1 MDRMHLDLRL
11 ERALERVELV
21 TGVGTRDAGRMC
33 VMSLVA
39 CLAGE
44 DHSDSPACASPLI
57 RAFAIPL
64 NDNMPHT
71 VRQRLKPFAPR
82 ILGTQDGQDAVRAE
96 LLRQAL
102 SQEILPKLGGGRQA
116 AQARRFSGALWRV
129 WSLLGMRRLEREAE
143 WMMDRAVALADGT
156 DMARAIAAAGSVG
169 RLLARAARETA
180 DPREAERLW
189 DLAVGLLDRMCDVGG
204 VRPNAP
210 QSWALRL
217 EQVFE
222 SRVAR
227 GMPTATVRP

>member
-1 MDRMHLDLRL
+1 MHLDLRL

-44 DHSDSPACASPLI
+44 EHGDSPGCASPLI

-64 NDNMPHT
+64 NDNMPHA

-82 ILGTQDGQDAVRAE
+82 ILGTQDGLDASRAE
-96 LLRQAL
+96 LLRMAL
-102 SQEILPKLGGGRQA
+102 AEEILPKLGGRNPPPS
-116 AQARRFSGALWRV
+116 RRFAGPLWRV

-143 WMMDRAVALADGT
+143 WMMDRAVALADGA
-156 DMARAIAAAGSVG
+156 DMARAVAAAGAVG
-169 RLLARAARETA
+169 RLLERAARDA
-180 DPREAERLW
+180 NDPREAERLW
-189 DLAVGLLDRMCDVGG
+189 DMAIGLLDRMCDIGTQRV
-204 VRPNAP
+204 PAP
-210 QSWALRL
+210 VAWATRL

-222 SRVAR
+222 ARVQRQSLDAAR
-227 GMPTATVRP
+227 T

>member
-1 MDRMHLDLRL
+1 MHLDLRL

-44 DHSDSPACASPLI
+44 EHTDSPACASPLI

-64 NDNMPHT
+64 NDNMPHV

-96 LLRQAL
+96 LLRQSL
-102 SQEILPKLGGGRQA
+102 SQEILPKLGGRATPQT
-116 AQARRFSGALWRV
+116 RRFTGALWRL

-143 WMMDRAVALADGT
+143 WMMDRAVALADGA
-156 DMARAIAAAGSVG
+156 DMARAIAAAGAVG
-169 RLLARAARETA
+169 RLLARAAREAT
-180 DPREAERLW
+180 DPREADRLW
-189 DLAVGLLDRMCDVGG
+189 DIAIGLLDRLCDVGAERSA
-204 VRPNAP
+204 VSQA
-210 QSWALRL
+210 WAARL

-222 SRVAR
+222 PRRAR
-227 GMPTATVRP
+227 GVAAGVVRP